1 MGIETMATG
10 RIIRVE
16 KDRSAARKS
25 MVRLFGVYILCALL
39 FAASL
44 FLFLWTRVAVVTI
57 NYEMIDLTEV
67 RDGLLKENREL
78 KIQYETVIT
87 PKNLERMGGELGLNY
102 PGRSQL
108 VPVREDGK
116 NTEK

>member
-1 MGIETMATG
+1 MRIETMATG

-16 KDRSAARKS
+16 KDKSARRDSVVK
-25 MVRLFGVYILCALL
+25 LFGVYILCAVL

-57 NYEMIDLTEV
+57 NYEMVDLTEK
-67 RDGLLKENREL
+67 RDILLKENREL

-87 PKNLERMGGELGLNY
+87 PKNLERMGDELGLDY
-102 PGRSQL
+102 PGQSQL
-108 VPVREDGK
+108 IPVREDGEDTK
-116 NTEK
+116 K

>member
-16 KDRSAARKS
+16 KDRSAVRKS

-39 FAASL
+39 LAVSL
-44 FLFLWTRVAVVTI
+44 FLFLWTKVAVVTI
-57 NYEMIDLTEV
+57 NYEMIDLMEV

-87 PKNLERMGGELGLNY
+87 PKNLERMGDELGLGY
-102 PGRSQL
+102 PGKSQL
-108 VPVREDGK
+108 VPVREDGED
-116 NTEK
+116 TEK